1 MAWKT
6 VAKWLWVFAVI
17 IFVIYYAWPRREE
30 LLQSVEVLG
39 WIPVFFAFL
48 FIVIAKLGLV
58 ENMRLACA
66 RFGIHLGW
74 SDCFRIYNN
83 TQLAK
88 YIPGS
93 IWQFVGRI
101 AIFNSRGYDGRII
114 RNALVAEHF
123 WVILVAGALGII
135 PLLLG
140 KDAYIGL
147 IKKSA
152 TLAEQWQNVGV
163 WSGMFLA
170 TASIVAVTA
179 ILLWISK
186 VHALIRWFIRLIPS
200 WRVVS
205 ILLLTW
211 ALFAASLWVTI
222 QPFVEHL
229 PPYAQIVG
237 VYSLAYVIG
246 FVVPFAPAGLGVRE
260 LVLVLGLS
268 AWLNADIALLL
279 AGVNRLVYFF
289 AEIVLAAVG
298 LVKNL
303 TKAK

>member
-1 MAWKT
+1 
-6 VAKWLWVFAVI
+6 
-17 IFVIYYAWPRREE
+17 
-30 LLQSVEVLG
+30 
-39 WIPVFFAFL
+39 
-48 FIVIAKLGLV
+48 
-58 ENMRLACA
+58 
-66 RFGIHLGW
+66 
-74 SDCFRIYNN
+74 
-83 TQLAK
+83 
-88 YIPGS
+88 
-93 IWQFVGRI
+93 
-101 AIFNSRGYDGRII
+101 
-114 RNALVAEHF
+114 
-123 WVILVAGALGII
+123 
-135 PLLLG
+135 
-140 KDAYIGL
+140 
-147 IKKSA
+147 
-152 TLAEQWQNVGV
+152 
-163 WSGMFLA
+163 MFLA